1 MSLNYTASHG
11 LLQVLYALNN
21 GPAEGTGILII
32 LLQAKNFLGNEIPP
46 TLIDYA
52 VNVQINLF
60 GDYPT
65 KKDIVPSA
73 IFAGVFG
80 VFMLAHLFVFIANA
94 KRGHYF
100 YLSFAW
106 IFYNILAFL
115 GWLLRAVWSKDI
127 TSIKIGI
134 ASSIFLVLSTICLV
148 SFNLILAQR
157 IFTWRHPVGG
167 SRNLFWNTMF
177 TFYGFVMGFIAMTIV
192 ASVVPYLYLLSHKVF
207 SRYVTCVKVAS
218 IMIVLYSVTSL
229 CLIGLSYLFQPT
241 KKDEN
246 LYTYQP
252 WWIKSFSQMY
262 YVEHG
267 AAQQAEETFMKRNHN
282 HRHAVRVIAATRH
295 HHNMVE
301 GLTNERG
308 DLKHNGSLAI
318 LTVTTI
324 FILVGT
330 ISRCIA
336 CFQARMRRDQ
346 TSVCNPILMYIC
358 WGVLQTLIN
367 ILYLVGRVDLR
378 FYRPDKLPA
387 KVRAII
393 TAQQTVNVSDFEDSD
408 DEYEGSSDSEAN
420 DRNKSGL
427 SDDSASEFRF

>member
-1 MSLNYTASHG
+1 MPSNYTASHG
-11 LLQVLYALNN
+11 LMQVLYALNN
-21 GPAEGTGILII
+21 DPAEGTGILLL
-32 LLQAKNFLGNEIPP
+32 LLQAKNMLGTEIP
-46 TLIDYA
+46 TVLVDYA

-73 IFAGVFG
+73 IFAAVFG

-106 IFYNILAFL
+106 IFYNLLAFL
-115 GWLLRAVWSKDI
+115 GWVFRAIWSRDI

-134 ASSIFLVLSTICLV
+134 AGSVFLVLSTICLV

-192 ASVVPYLYLLSHKVF
+192 ASVVPYLYFLSPKVF
-207 SRYVTCVKVAS
+207 RRYVVCVKVAS

-252 WWIKSFSQMY
+252 WWIKSFNPMY

-267 AAQQAEETFMKRNHN
+267 APQRAEETFMKRNHN

-318 LTVTTI
+318 LTVTTV

-346 TSVCNPILMYIC
+346 TSVCDSILMYIC
-358 WGVLQTLIN
+358 WGVLETLIN

-378 FYRPDKLPA
+378 FYRPDRLPA
-387 KVRAII
+387 KIRAII

-408 DEYEGSSDSEAN
+408 DEYERSSDNEAN
-420 DRNKSGL
+420 DRKKSEL